1 MTRHFAAS
9 CRLVA
14 FALFSLLPVASQA
27 GGCVAKDPAGTVQW
41 VFEHA
46 SQFYVHN
53 EGSPRYLSPELYKL
67 LKRDWK
73 CQEPGELCAIEADPW
88 TNAQDGSLLKPVTYR
103 ITAETAQS
111 ASVELSAVF
120 GWEDQPQENKPTTVT
135 LNLVRA
141 DAKKGCWLLDDI
153 RHGKDSFKR
162 QLSAYGYEA
171 Q

>member
-1 MTRHFAAS
+1 MTRSLSAKYHF
-9 CRLVA
+9 LA
-14 FALFSLLPVASQA
+14 FALFSLLPIAGQA
-27 GGCVAKDPAGTVQW
+27 DCVAKDPAATAQW

-46 SQFYVHN
+46 SQFYVFK
-53 EGSPRYLSPELYKL
+53 EGSPKYLSAELYKL

-103 ITAETAQS
+103 VASQSAQT
-111 ASVELSAVF
+111 ASVEMSATF

-135 LNLVRA
+135 LKLVRA

-153 RHGKDSFKR
+153 VHDKDSFK
-162 QLSAYGYEA
+162 QGLSAFEYEA
-171 Q
+171 K